1 MRLSAIFIPPKE
13 LTYIFGERHKGVTL
27 NLGGRYSYEV
37 QLQSDILSLVKNENQ
52 NFITDFFGNNIALV
66 SAIVGANGTGKTS
79 LLRNLVKE
87 LSSISKSRN
96 CLLVYEDNINV
107 YVLNETNYGFDTT
120 DSIQLIEDNSQ
131 FNESI
136 LYYSPNLDYDIENI
150 NSPISLVNYHKQS
163 LADYYIDNIRRHLF
177 FLKDQDVIS
186 KLTQSYKDFPFYR
199 KLIFKAKALYTSD
212 FEKVYIQ
219 STLGNNLYKIRNQL
233 LNEVDSSGD
242 GTVILD
248 KDKIDFLFDKNGTI
262 QDELK
267 ALWEVYPNI
276 IENKQQY
283 INGGDDF
290 LKNIEV
296 NILSYL
302 VLEDTFAYD
311 GDVGEYPF
319 SRVLEAESFEEK
331 LLHLLR
337 KFMIQTSAIF
347 YITLNRSNITFDLSN
362 LAEIK
367 SEVQKL
373 SNPNSKIHHVNFETK
388 ARNVLKQINLVE
400 SVYEFYKALII
411 FKEQD
416 YCVKIYGGFEVNIEK
431 ADMELFNNLIGL
443 YEKMLSEFN
452 WSNIG
457 GVLEIKSNKKLS
469 TGEKAILDM
478 YSSIY
483 DYLKRWDGKEH
494 MYSENCILLLDEPE
508 QGYHPL
514 WKKKFIDALTTTLP
528 VLFDVND
535 IIRNIQVIFT
545 THDPLT
551 LSDIPKDNIVFLK
564 KEGDSNTTVIASKDT
579 KKTFGA
585 NINDL
590 LADSFFISDS
600 LMGDFVEKK
609 INEIIQW
616 INGAKHYPTDIPTDK
631 LEYYKKT
638 IALIEE
644 PIIRIK
650 LSEML
655 DELLGQNAD
664 FQRQMIQK
672 EIDYLE
678 HKKRNL

>member
-1 MRLSAIFIPPKE
+1 MRLSAIFIPPNE
-13 LTYIFGERHKGVTL
+13 LTYIFGENHTGLTL
-27 NLGGRYSYEV
+27 NLGGKYNYEV
-37 QLQSDILSLVKNENQ
+37 RLQTEQLALLKFESH
-52 NFITDFFGNNIALV
+52 NFIPDFFGNNISLV

-79 LLRNLVKE
+79 VLRSLVRE
-87 LSSISKSRN
+87 LSPNPKGRN
-96 CLLVYEDNINV
+96 CLLVYEDGESVFVI
-107 YVLNETNYGFDTT
+107 NETNYGLDETP
-120 DSIQLIEDNSQ
+120 SLQLIENQSQ

-163 LADYYIDNIRRHLF
+163 LVDYYLDNIRRHLF
-177 FLKDQDVIS
+177 FLKDQEVIS
-186 KLTQSYKDFPFYR
+186 RLRQSYNDFPFYG
-199 KLIFKAKALYTSD
+199 KLIFKAKHIYRSD
-212 FEKVYIQ
+212 FEKIYIQ
-219 STLGNNLYKIRNQL
+219 GTLGNKLFKIRNEL
-233 LNEVDSSGD
+233 LNEVDNSYER
-242 GTVILD
+242 TVILD
-248 KDKIDFLFDKNGTI
+248 KERIEFLFDKSGTI
-262 QDELK
+262 QDELI
-267 ALWEVYPNI
+267 ALWEVYPNP

-283 INGGDDF
+283 VSGSSDF
-290 LKNIEV
+290 IKDTEV

-319 SRVLEAESFEEK
+319 SNVLQAESFEEK
-331 LLHLLR
+331 LTHFLR
-337 KFMIQTSAIF
+337 KFIVQTSAIF
-347 YITLNRSNITFDLSN
+347 YSSLNLSN
-362 LAEIK
+362 LAINVSNLEGLKI
-367 SEVQKL
+367 EVQKL
-373 SNPNSKIHHVNFETK
+373 SNPSNIYQHVNFETK
-388 ARNVLKQINLVE
+388 AKNVIKKIELIE

-411 FKEQD
+411 FKQQE
-416 YCVKIYGGFEVNIEK
+416 YCTEIDGGFEVNIEK
-431 ADMELFNNLIGL
+431 ADAELFNTLIGL
-443 YEKMLSEFN
+443 YEKMLSVLS
-452 WSNIG
+452 WSSVG
-457 GVLEIKSNKKLS
+457 GVLEVRSDKKLS
-469 TGEKAILDM
+469 TGEKSMLDM

-483 DYLKRWDGKEH
+483 DYLKRWDDREH

-528 VLFDVND
+528 VLFNTNS
-535 IIRNIQVIFT
+535 IIKNMQVIFT

-551 LSDIPKDNIVFLK
+551 LSDIPKDNIIFFAK
-564 KEGDSNTTVIASKDT
+564 GDNNITVLASKQT

-585 NINDL
+585 NISDIL
-590 LADSFFISDS
+590 EDSFFISDS

-609 INEIIQW
+609 INETISW
-616 INGAKHYPTDIPTDK
+616 IAHVKQYPTDIPVDK

-655 DELLGQNAD
+655 DEVLGQNPN

>member
-1 MRLSAIFIPPKE
+1 MRLSAIFIPPNE
-13 LTYIFGERHKGVTL
+13 LTYIFGEKHTGVTL
-27 NLGGRYSYEV
+27 NLGGKYNYEV
-37 QLQSDILSLVKNENQ
+37 NLQTDQLKLLKFENH
-52 NFITDFFGNNIALV
+52 NFIPVFFGNNISLV

-87 LSSISKSRN
+87 LSPNPKGRN
-96 CLLVYEDNINV
+96 CLFVYEDGESVFAI
-107 YVLNETNYGFDTT
+107 NETNYGLDET
-120 DSIQLIEDNSQ
+120 SSAQLIENQSQ
-131 FNESI
+131 FKESI

-150 NSPISLVNYHKQS
+150 NSPISLVSYHKKS
-163 LADYYIDNIRRHLF
+163 LADYYLDNIRRHLF
-177 FLKDQDVIS
+177 FLKNQEVIS
-186 KLTQSYKDFPFYR
+186 RLRQSYKDFPFYGT
-199 KLIFKAKALYTSD
+199 LIFKAKTLYTSD
-212 FEKVYIQ
+212 FEKIYIQ
-219 STLGNNLYKIRNQL
+219 GTLGNNLYKIRNQL
-233 LNEVDSSGD
+233 LSEVDRNGE
-242 GTVILD
+242 GITILD
-248 KDKIDFLFDKNGTI
+248 KDKIEFLFNKNGTI

-267 ALWEVYPNI
+267 ALWEIYPNP

-290 LKNIEV
+290 IKNIEV

-302 VLEDTFAYD
+302 VLEDTFAHD

-319 SRVLEAESFEEK
+319 SNVVQAESFEKK
-331 LLHLLR
+331 LTHFLR
-337 KFMIQTSAIF
+337 KFIVQTSAIF
-347 YITLNRSNITFDLSN
+347 YSTLNRSNLAINVSN
-362 LAEIK
+362 LQELQ

-373 SNPNSKIHHVNFETK
+373 SNPNIIYQHVNFETK
-388 ARNVLKQINLVE
+388 AKNVIKQIKLIE
-400 SVYEFYKALII
+400 SVYKFYKALIV
-411 FKEQD
+411 FKQQD
-416 YCVKIYGGFEVNIEK
+416 YCREIDGGFEVNIEK
-431 ADMELFNNLIGL
+431 ADAESFNTLIGL
-443 YEKMLSEFN
+443 YEKMLSELS
-452 WSNIG
+452 WSNVG
-457 GVLEIKSNKKLS
+457 GVLEVRSDKKLS
-469 TGEKAILDM
+469 TGEKSLLDM

-483 DYLKRWDGKEH
+483 DYLKRWDDKEH

-528 VLFDVND
+528 VLFNTNS
-535 IIRNIQVIFT
+535 IIKNIQVIFT

-551 LSDIPKDNIVFLK
+551 LSDIPKDNIIFLAK
-564 KEGDSNTTVIASKDT
+564 SNNGLTELASKRT

-585 NINDL
+585 NISDL
-590 LADSFFISDS
+590 LEDSFFISDS

-609 INEIIQW
+609 INETIRW
-616 INGAKHYPTDIPTDK
+616 IAKVRQYPTDIPIGELD
-631 LEYYKKT
+631 YYKKT

-655 DELLGQNAD
+655 DEVLCQNPN